1 MGQVLLR
8 NITLAMLVLRMMM
21 LRTMLGALLSKGVF
35 PWNAL
40 ALPYFDAAWSFIY
53 NHSILALFSSITYLP
68 TMPNYISDGQ
78 AVESPPPSPP
88 TQNANDNYFP
98 SPALAW

>member
-53 NHSILALFSSITYLP
+53 NHSILAPLLIHHL
-68 TMPNYISDGQ
+68 
-78 AVESPPPSPP
+78 
-88 TQNANDNYFP
+88 
-98 SPALAW
+98 LAHHAELHPRWSGC

>member
-53 NHSILALFSSITYLP
+53 NHSILAPLLIHHLL
-68 TMPNYISDGQ
+68 
-78 AVESPPPSPP
+78 
-88 TQNANDNYFP
+88 ANHAELHLRW
-98 SPALAW
+98 SGC